1 MSPSAKPSSLTRL
14 FGKLQCRRTGR
25 SVVQSTM
32 VTLQK
37 GGDTIMSAAG
47 WAFRHLGSFTRR
59 FFGIHMYRQ
68 LPRGVDP
75 FADIA
80 TCLSKTKIER
90 IYDVGA
96 HDGTI
101 ALDLH
106 RRFPSAEIHCFEPVK
121 TTFNR
126 LLANLQRHKI
136 SNIIAHPLALDQSS
150 GTGYM
155 VYGEYEGR
163 RYDDLNRLSEDNF
176 GDEQVVK
183 IRLDELPQSPSH
195 RINYLKIDTEGGD
208 LNVLRGAT
216 GLLSDQRI
224 DLIQVEA
231 GLSQA
236 NTTHVPFVVLK
247 EFLLKYDYHLFGIY
261 EQVNEWTE
269 NRACLRRA
277 DLVFASSDTLDANRP
292 PAEPSATD

>member
-1 MSPSAKPSSLTRL
+1 
-14 FGKLQCRRTGR
+14 
-25 SVVQSTM
+25 
-32 VTLQK
+32 
-37 GGDTIMSAAG
+37 MSAAG
-47 WAFRHLGSFTRR
+47 WAFRHLCRFARS
-59 FFGIHMYRQ
+59 FFGVHMYRQ

-80 TCLSKTKIER
+80 TYLSKTKIER

-96 HDGTI
+96 HDGTV

-106 RRFPSAEIHCFEPVK
+106 RRFPGAEIHCFEPVK
-121 TTFNR
+121 ATFNR
-126 LLANLQRHKI
+126 LLANLRRHKT
-136 SNIIAHPLALDQSS
+136 SNVVAHPLALDQSS

-155 VYGEYEGR
+155 IYGEYEGR
-163 RYDDLNRLSEDNF
+163 QYDDLHRLAQDNV
-176 GDEQVVK
+176 GDEQIVK
-183 IRLDELPQSPSH
+183 IRLDELPQGTSH

-216 GLLSDQRI
+216 GLLSGQRI

-236 NTTHVPFVVLK
+236 NTTHVPFAVLK
-247 EFLLKYDYHLFGIY
+247 EFLQKYDYHLFGIY
-261 EQVNEWTE
+261 EQVNEWRE

-277 DLVFASSDTLDANRP
+277 DLVFASSNILDANRP
-292 PAEPSATD
+292 PVEPSITPS